1 MDLHLVSLFSYVH
14 APFFSTIERTH
25 MRHPIYRTLMP
36 KTRLCQTQNTEE
48 VNVHGLNGS
57 IDDVERNVKVGG
69 KPHSRNSVAFR
80 SESPLP
86 TLLIRRIVKL
96 PLVSFLDE
104 HAPVQASIAQCTS
117 LPAMCLPIF
126 SLISLENRRALC
138 FAGLVRDRRGKR
150 KIWTQKEAVVTAI
163 MAKDLSNE
171 CKTLRESRQRVCLHF
186 EAFYVSCIQIEKK
199 YYR

>member
-86 TLLIRRIVKL
+86 KGASFSHEDHILSCMTRIL
-96 PLVSFLDE
+96 TY
-104 HAPVQASIAQCTS
+104 QSI
-117 LPAMCLPIF
+117 
-126 SLISLENRRALC
+126 
-138 FAGLVRDRRGKR
+138 
-150 KIWTQKEAVVTAI
+150 
-163 MAKDLSNE
+163 
-171 CKTLRESRQRVCLHF
+171 
-186 EAFYVSCIQIEKK
+186 
-199 YYR
+199 